1 MAPKLSTEPQANT
14 IKSFYGLKSDRA
26 RTCIENGLAKNLLA
40 ERDASL
46 IKAFLLES
54 KSSANIGLIRS
65 LKIART
71 LTEWLR
77 FRS

>member
-1 MAPKLSTEPQANT
+1 MAPRLSTEPQANT
-14 IKSFYGLKSDRA
+14 IESFYGLKSDRA
-26 RTCIENGLAKNLLA
+26 RACIEKGLAKNLLT

-65 LKIART
+65 LKDCPDTDRMA
-71 LTEWLR
+71 
-77 FRS
+77 